1 MIFPEINEKETKKN
15 VKNLLGTYPHL
26 IRRAS
31 TMLVPK
37 ITSDY
42 HLVVEEILE
51 KQQLAIDFSENKEIE
66 EEIKKIVRSINK
78 LDAFERQLL
87 CDKFI
92 HRKKTN
98 VALYMSYHV
107 SESKFYREMDKA
119 LLHFAESYDHGRL
132 LHSKE

>member
-1 MIFPEINEKETKKN
+1 MIFPEIDEKETKKN

-31 TMLVPK
+31 KMSAPK

-42 HLVVEEILE
+42 HLVVEVSLE
-51 KQQLAIDFSENKEIE
+51 KQQLAGDFSENEEIE

-78 LDAFERQLL
+78 LDLFERQLI
-87 CDKFI
+87 CDRFI
-92 HRKKTN
+92 RRKKTN

-107 SESKFYREMDKA
+107 SESKFYREMAKA

-132 LHSKE
+132 LDSKE